1 MKKKEVSYDMA
12 SRRNHR
18 VDYHSVYR
26 SKKHKKGFL
35 GWLQDY
41 GRLVFFPFLFIYLE
55 TVLHLHMA
63 LEGRTFLIWWLFGI
77 AAGGLCTVLTAPF
90 SRKVNTII
98 SRVLAFGVSL
108 VYIIEMFCKK
118 ILQSYYAF
126 SILKVAAE
134 NRMDSYLAVVVSTV
148 LKNIPMILVF
158 FLPAILL
165 LIFGEEYM
173 RFGRLKLP
181 FAGLLAIA
189 TLGVHLIALLF
200 VYLPWK
206 GDVTPKM
213 LYKTDVNIE
222 DKVEQLGLW
231 TMLRLDLKYTF
242 NPPEEIPDDDF
253 DDPTTSVTETGTS
266 ETETGLPE
274 TETGIESEIES
285 ESEPETVPVDTS
297 PNIMDIDDKLESLK
311 DSKSDT
317 VSWLSKYF
325 LSKSP
330 TNKNA
335 YTGMFKDYNIVFF
348 TLEGVSGYAI
358 DPELTPTLYKMQTEG
373 FNFTNF
379 YTALHY
385 TSTSGGECQN
395 MLGLYPKDGGT
406 PTMKATGQEK
416 TNVYFSLAR
425 QLGRLGYTNLGYHG
439 NTEMYGR
446 YESHTNMGYN
456 WKQYD
461 GEKGLKLEMK
471 DNGKDY
477 LWPQKDKYVVETTV
491 DDYIHSDDPLNIYYL
506 TISGHMPYSNNRIA
520 QQYRDIVDPLPYT
533 EKTKCYIATVI
544 EVDRAVESLI
554 KALDEAGKLENT
566 LIAMV
571 PDHVPYFDVDTL
583 EELAGA
589 KFGSSED
596 LEMLK
601 EGNINIDVYRSCFL
615 LWSAS
620 MEKPITVDKVGCQ
633 VDVLPTISNLMGL
646 EYDSRLLSGR
656 DLLSDSEGLVVFHS
670 RSWKS
675 DVGYYNRYSQEFTLN
690 EGVNMTDEE
699 KETYVAAMK
708 KYVSNLLECTDMIV
722 SSDYYD
728 KVFGS

>member
-1 MKKKEVSYDMA
+1 MA
-12 SRRNHR
+12 RRNHR
-18 VDYHSVYR
+18 VDYRSVYNSR
-26 SKKHKKGFL
+26 RRRKGFL
-35 GWLQDY
+35 GWLQNY
-41 GRLVFFPFLFIYLE
+41 GRLVFFPFLFVYLE
-55 TVLHLHMA
+55 TVLHVHMA

-77 AAGGLCTVLTAPF
+77 AAGAVCTVLTAPF
-90 SRKVNTII
+90 SKKVNTVTA
-98 SRVLAFGVSL
+98 RVLAFGISL
-108 VYIIEMFCKK
+108 VYIVEMFCKK

-134 NRMDSYLAVVVSTV
+134 NRMDSYFGVVVTTV
-148 LKNIPMILVF
+148 LKNIPMILIF

-165 LIFGEEYM
+165 LIFGKEYM
-173 RFGRLKLP
+173 HFGKLKLP
-181 FAGLLAIA
+181 FAGLLAVCA
-189 TLGVHLIALLF
+189 LTVHLLALLV

-213 LYKTDVNIE
+213 LYKTDTNIE

-231 TMLRLDLKYTF
+231 TMLRLDLKYTI
-242 NPPEEIPDDDF
+242 NPPDEVPDDDF
-253 DDPTTSVTETGTS
+253 DDPSTGGMTTDPAG
-266 ETETGLPE
+266 TETGLPVTVPGTDE
-274 TETGIESEIES
+274 ETGSES
-285 ESEPETVPVDTS
+285 ESASETQAVDTS
-297 PNIMDIDDKLESLK
+297 PNVMDIDGKLESLK
-311 DSKSDT
+311 ESSNDK
-317 VSWLSKYF
+317 VAWLSKYF

-330 TNKNA
+330 TNKNQ
-335 YTGMFKDYNIVFF
+335 YTGMFKDYNVIFF
-348 TLEGVSGYAI
+348 TLEGFSGYAI

-373 FNFTNF
+373 FRFNNF

-406 PTMKATGQEK
+406 PTMKTTGLEN

-425 QLGRLGYTNLGYHG
+425 QLNRLGYNSLGYHG
-439 NTEMYGR
+439 NAEMYGR
-446 YESHTNMGYN
+446 KASHTNLGYK
-456 WKQYD
+456 WKQF
-461 GEKGLKLEMK
+461 EKDLSGLQLEMK
-471 DNGKDY
+471 QNGKDY
-477 LWPQKDKYVVETTV
+477 LWPQRDKYVIDATV
-491 DDYIHSDDPLNIYYL
+491 DEYINSDTPFNIYYL
-506 TISGHMPYSNNRIA
+506 TISGHMPYDNNNSRIVS
-520 QQYRDIVDPLPYT
+520 QYRDIVDPLPYSD
-533 EKTKCYIATVI
+533 KTKNYLGTCI
-544 EVDRAVESLI
+544 EVDRAAEALI
-554 KALDEAGKLENT
+554 RALEEAGKLENT

-589 KFGSSED
+589 TFGSSED

-620 MEKPITVDKVGCQ
+620 MEKPIEVDKVGCQ
-633 VDVLPTISNLMGL
+633 VDVLPTLSNLLGL

-670 RSWKS
+670 RSWKT
-675 DVGYYNRYSQEFTLN
+675 DVGYYNRYTQEFKLN
-690 EGVNMTDEE
+690 DGVTMTDDE
-699 KETYVAAMK
+699 KDAYVSAMK
-708 KYVSNLLECTDMIV
+708 KYVSNVLECTDMIV